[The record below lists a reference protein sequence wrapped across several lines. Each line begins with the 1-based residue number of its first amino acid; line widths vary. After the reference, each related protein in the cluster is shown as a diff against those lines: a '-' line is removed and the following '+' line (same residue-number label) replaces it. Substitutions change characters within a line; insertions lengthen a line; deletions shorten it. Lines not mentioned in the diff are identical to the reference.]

1 MSTLYHGKSFLR
13 SGTGL
18 LLSTIFILAFFSPR
32 GDAASS
38 PTKVTIHVP
47 SKSLAIMPYYF
58 GKDKGFFSPELVE
71 PQLVVMSPPIAIAA
85 LVAGELDFATTL
97 GAATTA
103 IMRGLPLKRV
113 FYIQQEPS
121 HALLTQPEIKT
132 IQDLTGK
139 VVAVTAL
146 TDAVGMSAV
155 VILKAHGL
163 DTSRVTLLATQLSDN
178 AYKALTTGKV
188 AATLLAPPYA
198 EELEAKGYRR
208 LAEARTYAPLS
219 FIGLVAST
227 DSLKKNPQKA
237 YGLIAGLYRT
247 MTYLH
252 NPANR
257 SEVIQYIASFHKI
270 DLFLAEKA
278 FVTQMASYSKDGTKP
293 RKSVE
298 REIEIYR
305 ETFKIAKQF
314 TPDDLEDMSLLKKV
328 QEVTAAQGR

>member
-1 MSTLYHGKSFLR
+1 MRDYSNRWMVLLGTSAFVLIFAGSSLR
-13 SGTGL
+13 
-18 LLSTIFILAFFSPR
+18 
-32 GDAASS
+32 AASQ
-38 PTKVTIHVP
+38 PTKVTVHVP

-58 GKDKGFFSPELVE
+58 GKDKGFFSKELIE
-71 PQLVVMSPPIAIAA
+71 PQLVVMSPPTAIAA

-103 IMRGLPLKRV
+103 IMRGLPLRRV

-121 HALLTQPEIKT
+121 HALLVQPEIKT
-132 IQDLTGK
+132 IQELTGK
-139 VVAVTAL
+139 VIAVTSL

-163 DTSRVTLLATQLSDN
+163 DTSRVTLLATQVSDN
-178 AYKALTTGKV
+178 AYKAMTTGKV
-188 AATLLAPPYA
+188 AGTLLAPPYA

-227 DSLKKNPQKA
+227 DAIRKNPQKA
-237 YGLIAGLYRT
+237 YALIAGLYRT
-247 MTYLH
+247 MTYMH

-257 SEVIQYIASFHKI
+257 NEVTQYIASFHKI
-270 DLFLAEKA
+270 DLPLAEKA
-278 FVTQMASYSKDGTKP
+278 FATQMQSYSKDGTKP

-305 ETFKIAKQF
+305 EAFKITKQF

-328 QEVTAAQGR
+328 QEAAATQGR